1 MLRIGLTGGGTGGHF
16 YPLVA
21 VAEEIRHKYTGEDI
35 SLFYFGESPYNE
47 QDLKSNNIHYVKITA
62 GKSRLYSSFQ
72 NYLDY
77 FKILWGIIQALWK
90 LAIIYPDVIFS
101 KGGYVSFPVLFA
113 ARMLFIPIVI
123 HDSDTVPGR
132 ATIYSAKFAKI
143 VCVAWPEG
151 GQVLEEVHGVP
162 HDKIVYTGLP
172 IRYALNPAH
181 PRENYAFSSFNSF
194 DPRIPTILV
203 VGGSQGSENINNV
216 VIKSLP
222 QILPNVQVIH
232 QTGTNNFERVKK
244 LTDEL
249 LKDLPE
255 KKSYIPIANLNSNEM
270 RNAYSMVALAVS
282 RGGSSQILELQ
293 AYGIPSI
300 VIPLPE
306 DISRDQRQNAYA
318 SARRGA
324 SIVIEEKNL
333 TSTILINEI
342 RRLIVAQEA
351 LDGMRVD
358 AKAAAKL
365 DGAEQIAD
373 ILVHY
378 ASEK

>member
-1 MLRIGLTGGGTGGHF
+1 MIRIGFTGGGTGGHF

-21 VAEEIRHKYTGEDI
+21 VAEEIRHKYPDEDI

-47 QDLKSNNIHYVKITA
+47 QDLKNNNINFVHITS

-72 NYLDY
+72 NFLDY
-77 FKILWGIIQALWK
+77 FKVAFGILQALWK
-90 LAIIYPDVIFS
+90 LAIVYPDVIFS
-101 KGGYVSFPVLFA
+101 KGGYVSFPILFA
-113 ARMLFIPIVI
+113 ARLLFIPIVV

-132 ATIYSAKFAKI
+132 ATIYSAKFAKV
-143 VCVAWPEG
+143 VCVAWQEG
-151 GQVLEEVHGVP
+151 GHVLEEKYEIP

-172 IRYALNPAH
+172 IRSALNPIH
-181 PRENYAFSSFNSF
+181 PRESYAFSEFNRF

-203 VGGSQGSENINNV
+203 IGGSQGSENINNV

-232 QTGTNNFERVKK
+232 QTGPANFDRVKK

-255 KKSYIPIANLNSNEM
+255 EKSYIPIANLSTTEM
-270 RNAYSMVALAVS
+270 RNAYSMVSLVIS
-282 RGGSSQILELQ
+282 RGGSQILEFH

-306 DISRDQRQNAYA
+306 EISRDQRQNSYA
-318 SARRGA
+318 SMRRGA

-333 TSTILINEI
+333 TSTILINEMK
-342 RRLIVAQEA
+342 RLITDTNLINQ
-351 LDGMRVD
+351 MRKD
-358 AKAAAKL
+358 AKTSAKL

-373 ILVHY
+373 ILVHI
-378 ASEK
+378 ASVK

>member
-1 MLRIGLTGGGTGGHF
+1 MIRIGLTGGGTGGHF

-21 VAEEIRHKYTGEDI
+21 VAEEIRHKYAGEDI

-47 QDLKSNNIHYVKITA
+47 QDLKNNNIHFVHITS

-72 NYLDY
+72 NFLDY
-77 FKILWGIIQALWK
+77 FKVVFGVLQALWK
-90 LAIIYPDVIFS
+90 LAIVYPDVIFS

-113 ARMLFIPIVI
+113 ARLLFIPVVI

-132 ATIYSAKFAKI
+132 ATIYSVKFAKV
-143 VCVAWPEG
+143 VCVAWQEG
-151 GQVLEEVHGVP
+151 GHALEEKYGVP
-162 HDKIVYTGLP
+162 HEKIVYTGLP
-172 IRYALNPAH
+172 IRFALNPTH
-181 PRENYAFSSFNSF
+181 PRESYAFSEFNRF
-194 DPRIPTILV
+194 DPRIPTVLV
-203 VGGSQGSENINNV
+203 IGGSQGSENINNV

-232 QTGTNNFERVKK
+232 QTGPVNFDRVKK

-255 KKSYIPIANLNSNEM
+255 KKAYIPIANLNTSEM
-270 RNAYSMVALAVS
+270 RNAYSMVSLVVS
-282 RGGSSQILELQ
+282 RGGSQILEFH

-300 VIPLPE
+300 VIPIPE
-306 DISRDQRQNAYA
+306 DISRDQRQNSYA
-318 SARRGA
+318 SMRRGA

-333 TSTILINEI
+333 TSTILINEMK
-342 RRLIVAQEA
+342 RLITDQE
-351 LDGMRVD
+351 LLNQMKQD

-373 ILVHY
+373 ILIHI
-378 ASEK
+378 ATTK